1 MRSLPAMA
9 VGLLLGA
16 SALHTGCTDVDS
28 SILTGGKTTSAAS
41 VPTLITS
48 AVNPAGRP
56 AQVAFISACA
66 KAYGFAHDPMKL
78 KATYLSYEG
87 NQAGMAQLA
96 VAEQEFDIRTLR
108 LPL

>member
-1 MRSLPAMA
+1 MRSLSAMA

-16 SALHTGCTDVDS
+16 SALQTGCTDVDS
-28 SILTGGKTTSAAS
+28 SILTGGKTTGAS

-48 AVNPAGRP
+48 AVNPAGRT

-96 VAEQEFDIRTLR
+96 AAEQEFDVRTLR